1 MKIKDKTYDLK
12 ELSSTID
19 FSRNKLTKINDNVY
33 LTNYQIDV
41 LKRNGI
47 DINNATSIKQIIFEA
62 SEIYEDTLDEE
73 LDEVIDQLC
82 ERNYYENTHK

>member
-19 FSRNKLTKINDNVY
+19 FSRNKLTKINDNIY

>member
-19 FSRNKLTKINDNVY
+19 FSRNKLTKINDNIY
-33 LTNYQIDV
+33 LTNYQIDI

>member
-12 ELSSTID
+12 ELFSTID
-19 FSRNKLTKINDNVY
+19 FSRNKLTKINDNIY
-33 LTNYQIDV
+33 LTNYQIDI

-82 ERNYYENTHK
+82 EKNYYENTHK